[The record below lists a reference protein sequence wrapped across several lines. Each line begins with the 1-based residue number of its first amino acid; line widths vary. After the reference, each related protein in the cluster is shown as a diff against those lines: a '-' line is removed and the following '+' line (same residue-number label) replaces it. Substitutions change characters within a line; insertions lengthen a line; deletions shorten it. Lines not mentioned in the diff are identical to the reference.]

1 MSLRG
6 TSHRESLMPLPV
18 ATSPRLLSAQAL
30 ALFLLLMSA
39 LLSTALSLGHVLPAA
54 WLAPPVLAAVA
65 AVMRPLYRCWPR
77 DESAQSWL
85 SALPLLCAAGLVA
98 WTYSGPNILPAHDPI
113 AIPALAAHLAA
124 GELPAT
130 IYHPGSFGHAYPSG
144 APLLF
149 SSLWAVVTPAQGL
162 MLLKYITL
170 AALVLIPATWGW
182 LFHRVFALPLS
193 ITFWLTIC
201 YLAFWGLERTIGFV
215 LPFAGKTALIWALTM
230 CPLLLAF
237 MLDCAHRRSRWIW
250 LVGGLALFGL
260 IMLNYSMAH
269 LAAACLA
276 GIWLA
281 GFERSRAHWMAALR
295 LAAMLVFA
303 AALVLLLM
311 RDAISDPRAGGFQF
325 APLLRLQQ
333 MVELFLDEATPV
345 VIFHNTDFG
354 LLQPVYRG
362 AIQIGA
368 WALAWWAA
376 AHVAQGAY
384 IRGLRACLCIIV
396 LILLAGFGVIPA
408 GITLDYARW
417 IVWPLQA
424 LSFAV
429 AMAIAIS
436 AAREWRGAPRAI
448 AAALAI
454 ALAGTAIAMIG
465 LDAPPLKHIVRR
477 DAVPIKRLV
486 QEARWLE
493 NEAGPGPCRLVGDS
507 HVTGDNLS
515 VFHVERLYSHVALV
529 SRCRFVNG
537 SWVDKGMPEARA
549 WDGLPTLGHLRT
561 TLAPDTRL
569 LLIGSPERMQP
580 YMARLANEE
589 AKLSWETLRLSGA
602 SSVWRVHSAR

>member
-1 MSLRG
+1 M
-6 TSHRESLMPLPV
+6 
-18 ATSPRLLSAQAL
+18 
-30 ALFLLLMSA
+30 
-39 LLSTALSLGHVLPAA
+39 
-54 WLAPPVLAAVA
+54 
-65 AVMRPLYRCWPR
+65 
-77 DESAQSWL
+77 
-85 SALPLLCAAGLVA
+85 
-98 WTYSGPNILPAHDPI
+98 
-113 AIPALAAHLAA
+113 
-124 GELPAT
+124 
-130 IYHPGSFGHAYPSG
+130 
-144 APLLF
+144 
-149 SSLWAVVTPAQGL
+149 
-162 MLLKYITL
+162 
-170 AALVLIPATWGW
+170 
-182 LFHRVFALPLS
+182 
-193 ITFWLTIC
+193 
-201 YLAFWGLERTIGFV
+201 
-215 LPFAGKTALIWALTM
+215 
-230 CPLLLAF
+230 
-237 MLDCAHRRSRWIW
+237 
-250 LVGGLALFGL
+250 VGGGA
-260 IMLNYSMAH
+260 
-269 LAAACLA
+269 
-276 GIWLA
+276 
-281 GFERSRAHWMAALR
+281 
-295 LAAMLVFA
+295 
-303 AALVLLLM
+303 
-311 RDAISDPRAGGFQF
+311 
-325 APLLRLQQ
+325 
-333 MVELFLDEATPV
+333 
-345 VIFHNTDFG
+345 
-354 LLQPVYRG
+354 RG
-362 AIQIGA
+362 AGRIHSRPAG
-368 WALAWWAA
+368 
-376 AHVAQGAY
+376 
-384 IRGLRACLCIIV
+384 ACLCIIV

-436 AAREWRGAPRAI
+436 AAREWRVAPRAI

-465 LDAPPLKHIVRR
+465 TAIAMIGLDAPPLKHIVRS
-477 DAVPIKRLV
+477 DAVPNKRLV